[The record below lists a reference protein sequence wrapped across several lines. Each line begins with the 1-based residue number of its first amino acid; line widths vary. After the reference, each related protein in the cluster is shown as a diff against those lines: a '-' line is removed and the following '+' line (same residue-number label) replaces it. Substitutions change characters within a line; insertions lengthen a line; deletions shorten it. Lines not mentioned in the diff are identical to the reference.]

1 MPIRLDYRAKP
12 GFLGFMAQM
21 WRPKPAGAA
30 LAPLPEMV
38 AEWRGQTSTARE
50 RADFLD
56 LSGMPADAELSI
68 LYPHTASFPMLIAML
83 SHPAFP
89 LPIWRMLQVRNRLAL
104 HEAIEPDAV
113 LDFTV
118 RSGER
123 RVLEKGV
130 EIDLQVTARRAGRSV
145 FEATN
150 SFYSRGRFGP
160 ASAEAPASPVLGGPA
175 LAEWRMPAHG
185 RLGYSRLSGDFNP
198 LHLSDAYARRQGFA
212 RAFAHPQRAIGQ
224 CLGHL
229 GAMGAMGA
237 MGSLGQAP
245 LQLETWI
252 KGQVFYG
259 ARVALRA
266 EQEARGGAFAL
277 HVDGDERPAIVG
289 RYVHPNSSKESSA

>member
-1 MPIRLDYRAKP
+1 MSVAIRLDCRAKP

-38 AEWRGQTSTARE
+38 AEWRGQKSTARE

-56 LSGMPADAELSI
+56 FSGMPADAELSI
-68 LYPHTASFPMLIAML
+68 LYPHTASFPMLMAML

-89 LPIWRMLQVRNRLAL
+89 LPIWRMLQVRNRLVL
-104 HEAIEPDAV
+104 HEGIEPSAV

-118 RSGER
+118 CSGER

-130 EIDLQVTARRAGRSV
+130 EIDLQVTARRAGRTV

-198 LHLSDAYARRQGFA
+198 LHLSDAYARRQGYPG
-212 RAFAHPQRAIGQ
+212 AFAHPQRAIGQ

-229 GAMGAMGA
+229 GA
-237 MGSLGQAP
+237 LGHAP
-245 LQLETWI
+245 LLLETWI
-252 KGQVFYG
+252 KGPVPYG
-259 ARVALRA
+259 ASVAMRA
-266 EQEARGGAFAL
+266 DTEPQGGCFAL

-289 RYVHPNSSKESSA
+289 HYSHSISSKEMQ